1 MQNASSAG
9 RKLTNEERVEVVK
22 RQKKRNSFQL
32 AMLSVIGILGFL
44 LLWQAAV
51 LAGVLPS
58 RYVPAPTEV
67 IALFATKLVDP
78 NPDGAVLGVH
88 IMASLQV
95 ALTGFLLA
103 IVIGI
108 PLGLFMGWFR
118 GFDKFMRPIF
128 EILRPIPPVSWIP
141 LTIIWMGI
149 GLQAKAFIV
158 FFSAFVPCVI
168 NAYTGIKQSS
178 PVLINVAKTCG
189 ASNFTV
195 FRKIGIPSAMTMTFA
210 GIRVALGNAWATLVA
225 AEMLAA
231 NAGLGY
237 MILQGRH
244 HYPGYCCHRRD
255 RRHFHL
261 GPGTAGEESAEVET
275 MKQSS
280 TSVVVMSDAERR
292 ERLRNRIYAVF
303 PVVSVLLLIL
313 LWFLAAGAENST
325 FPSPV
330 DIWNRF
336 LLLMEKPIKQLNL
349 FGHIWASLLRV
360 FIALAFAWLLGISF
374 GILIGWNKK
383 ANALLGPLFTAFRSV
398 PPLAWVPL
406 MTMWFGTGE
415 FPKILIVFIGALMP
429 VVVNTQA
436 GISNVQNMYLN
447 VGTIFHANKRQMLFE
462 IAIPSALDAIFA
474 GVRTSTSAGWMVV
487 LAAEMLGGKSGI
499 GFLITRG
506 MDSGDYAL
514 CLLSMVCIGLVG
526 ALLAIITQL
535 LERMVCPWTA
545 KKSN

>member
-128 EILRPIPPVSWIP
+128 EIP

-237 MILQGRH
+237 MILQGRQFA
-244 HYPGYCCHRRD
+244 RAD
-255 RRHFHL
+255 IIIL
-261 GPGTAGEESAEVET
+261 GIVVIGVIGVIF
-275 MKQSS
+275 
-280 TSVVVMSDAERR
+280 TSV
-292 ERLRNRIYAVF
+292 
-303 PVVSVLLLIL
+303 
-313 LWFLAAGAENST
+313 
-325 FPSPV
+325 
-330 DIWNRF
+330 
-336 LLLMEKPIKQLNL
+336 
-349 FGHIWASLLRV
+349 
-360 FIALAFAWLLGISF
+360 LG
-374 GILIGWNKK
+374 
-383 ANALLGPLFTAFRSV
+383 
-398 PPLAWVPL
+398 
-406 MTMWFGTGE
+406 
-415 FPKILIVFIGALMP
+415 
-429 VVVNTQA
+429 
-436 GISNVQNMYLN
+436 
-447 VGTIFHANKRQMLFE
+447 
-462 IAIPSALDAIFA
+462 
-474 GVRTSTSAGWMVV
+474 
-487 LAAEMLGGKSGI
+487 
-499 GFLITRG
+499 
-506 MDSGDYAL
+506 
-514 CLLSMVCIGLVG
+514 
-526 ALLAIITQL
+526 L
-535 LERMVCPWTA
+535 LE
-545 KKSN
+545 KKVLRWKR

>member
-231 NAGLGY
+231 NAGL
-237 MILQGRH
+237 ILQGRQFA
-244 HYPGYCCHRRD
+244 RAD
-255 RRHFHL
+255 IIIL
-261 GPGTAGEESAEVET
+261 GIVVIGVIGVIF
-275 MKQSS
+275 
-280 TSVVVMSDAERR
+280 TSV
-292 ERLRNRIYAVF
+292 
-303 PVVSVLLLIL
+303 
-313 LWFLAAGAENST
+313 
-325 FPSPV
+325 
-330 DIWNRF
+330 
-336 LLLMEKPIKQLNL
+336 
-349 FGHIWASLLRV
+349 
-360 FIALAFAWLLGISF
+360 LG
-374 GILIGWNKK
+374 
-383 ANALLGPLFTAFRSV
+383 
-398 PPLAWVPL
+398 
-406 MTMWFGTGE
+406 
-415 FPKILIVFIGALMP
+415 
-429 VVVNTQA
+429 
-436 GISNVQNMYLN
+436 
-447 VGTIFHANKRQMLFE
+447 
-462 IAIPSALDAIFA
+462 
-474 GVRTSTSAGWMVV
+474 
-487 LAAEMLGGKSGI
+487 
-499 GFLITRG
+499 
-506 MDSGDYAL
+506 
-514 CLLSMVCIGLVG
+514 
-526 ALLAIITQL
+526 L
-535 LERMVCPWTA
+535 LE
-545 KKSN
+545 KKVLRWKR

>member
-78 NPDGAVLGVH
+78 NPDGTVLGVH

-237 MILQGRH
+237 MILQGRQFA
-244 HYPGYCCHRRD
+244 RAD
-255 RRHFHL
+255 IIIL
-261 GPGTAGEESAEVET
+261 GIVVIGVIGVIF
-275 MKQSS
+275 
-280 TSVVVMSDAERR
+280 TSV
-292 ERLRNRIYAVF
+292 
-303 PVVSVLLLIL
+303 
-313 LWFLAAGAENST
+313 
-325 FPSPV
+325 
-330 DIWNRF
+330 
-336 LLLMEKPIKQLNL
+336 
-349 FGHIWASLLRV
+349 
-360 FIALAFAWLLGISF
+360 LG
-374 GILIGWNKK
+374 
-383 ANALLGPLFTAFRSV
+383 
-398 PPLAWVPL
+398 
-406 MTMWFGTGE
+406 
-415 FPKILIVFIGALMP
+415 
-429 VVVNTQA
+429 
-436 GISNVQNMYLN
+436 
-447 VGTIFHANKRQMLFE
+447 
-462 IAIPSALDAIFA
+462 
-474 GVRTSTSAGWMVV
+474 
-487 LAAEMLGGKSGI
+487 
-499 GFLITRG
+499 
-506 MDSGDYAL
+506 
-514 CLLSMVCIGLVG
+514 
-526 ALLAIITQL
+526 L
-535 LERMVCPWTA
+535 LE
-545 KKSN
+545 KKVLRWKR

>member
-210 GIRVALGNAWATLVA
+210 GIRVALGNAWA

-237 MILQGRH
+237 MILQGRQFA
-244 HYPGYCCHRRD
+244 RAD
-255 RRHFHL
+255 IIIL
-261 GPGTAGEESAEVET
+261 GIVVIGVIGVIF
-275 MKQSS
+275 
-280 TSVVVMSDAERR
+280 TSV
-292 ERLRNRIYAVF
+292 
-303 PVVSVLLLIL
+303 
-313 LWFLAAGAENST
+313 
-325 FPSPV
+325 
-330 DIWNRF
+330 
-336 LLLMEKPIKQLNL
+336 
-349 FGHIWASLLRV
+349 
-360 FIALAFAWLLGISF
+360 LG
-374 GILIGWNKK
+374 
-383 ANALLGPLFTAFRSV
+383 
-398 PPLAWVPL
+398 
-406 MTMWFGTGE
+406 
-415 FPKILIVFIGALMP
+415 
-429 VVVNTQA
+429 
-436 GISNVQNMYLN
+436 
-447 VGTIFHANKRQMLFE
+447 
-462 IAIPSALDAIFA
+462 
-474 GVRTSTSAGWMVV
+474 
-487 LAAEMLGGKSGI
+487 
-499 GFLITRG
+499 
-506 MDSGDYAL
+506 
-514 CLLSMVCIGLVG
+514 
-526 ALLAIITQL
+526 L
-535 LERMVCPWTA
+535 LE
-545 KKSN
+545 KKVLRWKR

>member
-1 MQNASSAG
+1 MQNASRAG

-78 NPDGAVLGVH
+78 NPDGAGLGGH

-237 MILQGRH
+237 MILQGRQFA
-244 HYPGYCCHRRD
+244 RAD
-255 RRHFHL
+255 IIIL
-261 GPGTAGEESAEVET
+261 GIVVIGVIGVIF
-275 MKQSS
+275 
-280 TSVVVMSDAERR
+280 TSV
-292 ERLRNRIYAVF
+292 
-303 PVVSVLLLIL
+303 
-313 LWFLAAGAENST
+313 
-325 FPSPV
+325 
-330 DIWNRF
+330 
-336 LLLMEKPIKQLNL
+336 
-349 FGHIWASLLRV
+349 
-360 FIALAFAWLLGISF
+360 LG
-374 GILIGWNKK
+374 
-383 ANALLGPLFTAFRSV
+383 
-398 PPLAWVPL
+398 
-406 MTMWFGTGE
+406 
-415 FPKILIVFIGALMP
+415 
-429 VVVNTQA
+429 
-436 GISNVQNMYLN
+436 
-447 VGTIFHANKRQMLFE
+447 
-462 IAIPSALDAIFA
+462 
-474 GVRTSTSAGWMVV
+474 
-487 LAAEMLGGKSGI
+487 
-499 GFLITRG
+499 
-506 MDSGDYAL
+506 
-514 CLLSMVCIGLVG
+514 
-526 ALLAIITQL
+526 L
-535 LERMVCPWTA
+535 LE
-545 KKSN
+545 KKVLRWKR